1 MKLSKRFLSILTSA
15 ALAVSMVL
23 SPLQAMAAEAPL
35 TGTTGEVAWSLD
47 AGTLTL
53 SGSGAT
59 ADYASGTKAEK
70 AAPWFNQMDEI
81 TKIVVEEGVTA
92 LGDRLFYGAD
102 NLAAVVFP
110 ETSLKSI
117 GEGAFRGC
125 PALEEIV
132 LPDSLQTLERVS
144 FFKCTGLKK
153 TVIGGTMTELAD
165 QIFTGCTSLSHVEIP
180 ASVSKILATEKDGQA
195 ITTFNG
201 CTALSTVTFGGTV
214 QEWKLLLAQ
223 GNSDELKNPA
233 ITVTCA
239 DGVYAYD
246 PNVALP
252 NPGEEE
258 PGEDDGAE
266 ETTVTGTTGDVTWT
280 LNQTTGIL
288 TLSGSGA
295 TADYAGKGTAANAA
309 PWLVYAEDI
318 TKVVIEEGVTAL
330 GDRLF
335 YGANK
340 LSEVVFPESSLKSIG
355 VGTFRLC
362 ASLKEITLPDS
373 LETLERVSFYECKNL
388 EKVVLGGENSK
399 LTTLKDQTFNRCNKL
414 KEITIPASVTT
425 FLFSGNNGPMSSAP
439 LEAIHYTGTVAQW
452 KALLAGTDSRE
463 VKKGTITVYCSD
475 DTYIDGSLGNGIV
488 YTLDGGVLTLEA
500 RLESGEMPDFAS
512 PADLPWAADAE
523 SITKVVIQ
531 NDVTRIGAN
540 AFADCAN
547 IKEIIY
553 VGSEDGWQEIMACS
567 GENNDHL
574 FAVSPSFLSSG
585 VCGEDVTF
593 TYEPQTHC
601 LTISGTG
608 ATYDYT
614 SGSLT
619 PWGVVRGEI
628 ENLVVEEGVTYLG
641 GYLFNKAY
649 SLASV
654 TLPDTLVEI
663 GTFTFGQCSSLTS
676 LDLPEGLEVIG
687 SKTFSGASN
696 LVRLSLP
703 STLRYIDM
711 KAFENASGLKDVTYA
726 GTKCGWEQVT
736 ISESAGGNSYLLS
749 AVTCTGKEQT
759 FTDVPA
765 DSAYFAAVTYLT
777 DNGYLTVP
785 SEAYGVEERADADM
799 VLEALYIRS
808 DAARLY
814 GSVEDWAAENGLLQA
829 ETGLSIAA
837 LAHTLYSVAI
847 VNGTAEEGAASIDW
861 CAPYFAGVADL
872 EDTSRVLTRGEAS
885 LVLSAYLQ
893 NPASNA
899 DRQAEQK
906 SILLS
911 ALAQGGDG
919 KMYIYVPDLTTD
931 KAGTK
936 PGDCTLVVFPD
947 GKTMLIDS
955 AINTSEKIVVGMLE
969 DLGITNLDYF
979 MLSHPHS
986 DHIGNAVAV
995 VEYLQE
1001 NGGGIGT
1008 MYDSGY
1014 DYKGYT
1020 QKVYDALKETT
1031 VVEHLADGDTFS
1043 IGEVSA
1049 QVFNPTAE
1057 LIEELNKVES
1067 PGDEIVN
1074 NISLTVKFT
1083 YGDSTYLTGG
1093 DLYTSRELQLI
1104 EKHGDALQAD
1114 ILKSDHHGAYTSNC
1128 EEWMDVVAPMITFVE
1143 SDDIGSTPLAKM
1155 CAEKGIAF
1163 CTFGLD
1169 GSILISMGQEQDYE
1183 VITRKSANLK
1193 LETAEEDEQPSS
1205 GGSSKPSIRDD
1216 AEVKEPETAEP
1227 TYTDVPETHWAYEAI
1242 EAVSKAGLFN
1252 GTSATTFSPE
1262 LDITRGQLMTVL
1274 ARLSGAEAKTI
1285 EQGVVWTAANG
1296 ISDGTN
1302 PEAKITREQLVTMLY
1317 RAAGEPAVTGDLS
1330 AYTDAASVSEYAH
1343 SAMTWAVAK
1352 GIVTGMTETTLV
1364 PGSNATRAQ
1373 IAAIMQRYME
1383 L

>member
-81 TKIVVEEGVTA
+81 TKVVVEEGVTA

-144 FFKCTGLKK
+144 FFKC

-414 KEITIPASVTT
+414 TEITIPSSVTT

-439 LEAIHYTGTVAQW
+439 LETIYYTGTVAQW
-452 KALLAGTDSRE
+452 KALLEGTDSRE

-488 YTLDGGVLTLEA
+488 YTLDGGMLTLEA
-500 RLESGEMPDFAS
+500 RLESGEMPDFVS

-523 SITKVVIQ
+523 SVTKVVIQ
-531 NDVTRIGAN
+531 NDITKIGAN
-540 AFADCAN
+540 AFADCVN
-547 IKEIIY
+547 IREVVY
-553 VGSEDGWQEIMACS
+553 VGGAQGWAAIQANS
-567 GENNDHL
+567 GENNDPL
-574 FAVSPSFLSSG
+574 FAIAPSFLSSG
-585 VCGEDVTF
+585 VCGEDVAF
-593 TYEPQTHC
+593 TYAPETHC

-628 ENLVVEEGVTYLG
+628 EKLVVEEGVTYLG

-649 SLASV
+649 NLTSV

-687 SKTFSGASN
+687 SKAFSGAGN
-696 LVRLSLP
+696 LKEIDLP
-703 STLRYIDM
+703 GTLKYIDM
-711 KAFENASGLKDVTYA
+711 KAFENASGLKDVYYN
-726 GTKCGWEQVT
+726 GTQGGWDQII
-736 ISESAGGNSYLLS
+736 ISESAGGNSTLLS
-749 AVTCTGKEQT
+749 AQRHLQGEVQT
-759 FTDVPA
+759 YTDVPEGGDMA
-765 DSAYFAAVTYLT
+765 NAGTDVT
-777 DNGYLTVP
+777 DNGSRSVP
-785 SEAYGVEERADADM
+785 SEDYGVEESADMDM
-799 VLEALYIRS
+799 VLEALYVRA

-814 GSVEDWAAENGLLQA
+814 GSAEDWAAENGLARTSL
-829 ETGLSIAA
+829 TIAA
-837 LAHTLYSVAI
+837 LADTLYAAAI
-847 VNGTAEEGAASIDW
+847 VNGAAEEGAASIDW
-861 CAPYFAGVADL
+861 CAPYLANIANL

-885 LVLSAYLQ
+885 LVLAAYLQ
-893 NPASNA
+893 SPASNA
-899 DRQAEQK
+899 NRQTEQK
-906 SILLS
+906 NILLS

-919 KMYIYVPDLTTD
+919 KLYIYVPDLTTD

-969 DLGITNLDYF
+969 DLGITYLDYF

-1183 VITRKSANLK
+1183 VITQKSANLK

-1205 GGSSKPSIRDD
+1205 GGSSKPSVRDD

-1227 TYTDVPETHWAYEAI
+1227 IYTDVPETHWAYEAI

-1373 IAAIMQRYME
+1373 IAAIMQRCME